1 MMISGI
7 IKNRILQMLN
17 QFELVSIKTVQPD
30 YTIGDTER
38 VQLGHVVRR
47 ILQGEPIV
55 VESSDESGNTIELL
69 ERIEELADKIK

>member
-1 MMISGI
+1 MIYGTLWIQS
-7 IKNRILQMLN
+7 MLN
-17 QFELVSIKTVQPD
+17 QFDLVAVKTVNPD
-30 YTIGDTER
+30 YSISDTQY

-47 ILQGEPIV
+47 ILKGEPIV

>member
-1 MMISGI
+1 MIYGTLRTQS
-7 IKNRILQMLN
+7 MLN
-17 QFELVSIKTVQPD
+17 QFDLVAVKTVNPD
-30 YTIGDTER
+30 YSISDTQY

-47 ILQGEPIV
+47 ILRGEPIV

>member
-1 MMISGI
+1 MI
-7 IKNRILQMLN
+7 N

-30 YTIGDTER
+30 YTIGDTEY

-47 ILQGEPIV
+47 ILSGEPIV
-55 VESSDESGNTIELL
+55 VESSDESSNTYELL

>member
-1 MMISGI
+1 MIYGTLWTQS
-7 IKNRILQMLN
+7 MLN
-17 QFELVSIKTVQPD
+17 QFDLVAVKTVNPD
-30 YTIGDTER
+30 YSISDTQY

-47 ILQGEPIV
+47 ILKGEPIV

>member
-1 MMISGI
+1 
-7 IKNRILQMLN
+7 MLN

-30 YTIGDTER
+30 YTIGDTEL

-55 VESSDESGNTIELL
+55 VESSDESTNTLELL